1 MKAIACPSQSPRNKI
16 KNMKKEKK
24 LKLKKEWDWLY
35 KNGKLDEEAVLKEIY
50 DYDFI
55 LGEVPRVY
63 CEITGGLLS
72 KPNYPAEVIIK
83 EFNEKFWDKEVIIDD
98 IKEII
103 KSAETLGGLKKEL
116 ESYLV

>member
-1 MKAIACPSQSPRNKI
+1 MQAIACPSQSPRNKI

-55 LGEVPRVY
+55 LGEVPKVY

-72 KPNYPAEVIIK
+72 KPNYASEVVLR
-83 EFNEKFWDKEVIIDD
+83 EFNERFWDKKIIISD
-98 IKEII
+98 IREMISSAKTLEELKE
-103 KSAETLGGLKKEL
+103 
-116 ESYLV
+116 